1 MIPSPHIRFDF
12 AIEGELH
19 EDSFLDAYEVSLMFR
34 QTERE
39 LGEALARK
47 LEGLVC
53 AEHGQ
58 AARLTLR
65 GRYDAAR
72 DEMDIQYDLDPCCP
86 LFMARI
92 IKALN
97 AVS

>member
-1 MIPSPHIRFDF
+1 MTPSSDIRFDF
-12 AIEGELH
+12 AIEGQLGE
-19 EDSFLDAYEVSLMFR
+19 ESFLDAYEVGLLFD
-34 QTERE
+34 QTQRE

-47 LEGLVC
+47 LEGLIC
-53 AEHGQ
+53 PEHGQ

-65 GRYDAAR
+65 GRYDAAC
-72 DEMDIQYDLDPCCP
+72 DEMDIHYDLDPCCP

-92 IKALN
+92 IKTLN